1 MKSILIALQVEILK
15 IRKSKVFW
23 LMLVFFAFVPCMIGL
38 LMFVQ
43 KYPEISGKLG
53 LIGTKASILR
63 FGEANWTNFFNLLYE
78 SNAAI
83 GFIGYGFVTTWVFGR
98 EYADH
103 TMKNMLAL
111 PIPRVSIV
119 ISKFIA
125 VFIWCA
131 ILSSEFYIT
140 GVIIGK
146 AIQLSGL
153 SRELI
158 HVSVNKYSVAS
169 LLTFLLCTVVAF
181 FAGYGRGYLLPL
193 GFIIL
198 TLIIANFTGL
208 VGIGPYFPWAIP
220 GIYST
225 SGVAEGMQLQ
235 MVSYLILVITS
246 IAGFIGTLTWWLYA
260 DQK

>member
-1 MKSILIALQVEILK
+1 MKSIMIALQVEILK
-15 IRKSKVFW
+15 ILKSKIFW
-23 LMLVFFAFVPCMIGL
+23 LMLVFFAFVPCMMGL

-63 FGEANWTNFFNLLYE
+63 FGEANWFNFFNLLNE
-78 SNAAI
+78 SNAAV
-83 GFIGYGFVTTWVFGR
+83 GFIGYGFVTTWIFGR

-103 TMKNMLAL
+103 TVKDMLAL
-111 PIPRVSIV
+111 PISRVSLV
-119 ISKFIA
+119 TSKFIA
-125 VFIWCA
+125 VFIWCV
-131 ILSSEFYIT
+131 ILSCEFYII

-153 SRELI
+153 TEELI
-158 HVSVNKYSVAS
+158 FESMNKYGVTS
-169 LLTFLLCTVVAF
+169 LLTFLLCMPVAF
-181 FAGYGRGYLLPL
+181 FTSYGRGYLLPL
-193 GFIIL
+193 GIIIL

-220 GIYST
+220 GIYCT
-225 SGVAEGMQLQ
+225 SDGMEGTQLL
-235 MVSYLILVITS
+235 MVSYLILIITS
-246 IAGFIGTLTWWLYA
+246 IAGFIGTLAWWLYA